1 MTRPLVLLHGFTGS
15 PESWG
20 PVVHELNDRRPEPS
34 APEPGPIF
42 APAALGH
49 DGTPGPSG
57 IETFEA
63 EIDRLGAAVRA
74 RGFTGSH
81 LAGYS
86 MGGRLAL
93 GLLVRHAELF
103 ASATLIG
110 ASPGL
115 PDGAERA
122 LRGTRDEEWAR
133 LLDDEGLPTFVAA
146 WEALP
151 LFDTQTELSADRR
164 MHQDR
169 IRRGHDPR
177 GLARS
182 LRVAGLSRMPDYRP
196 ELPCVEIPVRLVVGE
211 ADEKFRAL
219 AVEMAVALPR
229 ATLTVVPGA
238 GHNIVLERPG
248 EVAELLR
255 EDMSR

>member
-15 PESWG
+15 PESWA
-20 PVVHELNDRRPEPS
+20 PVVRELDQRTARSGGEP
-34 APEPGPIF
+34 APIF

-57 IETFEA
+57 IDTFEA
-63 EIDRLGAAVRA
+63 EIDRLAAAVRG
-74 RGFTGSH
+74 RDLTRSH

-93 GLLVRHAELF
+93 GLLVRHPELF

-115 PDGAERA
+115 PDEADRA

-133 LLDDEGLPTFVAA
+133 LLDDEGLFTFVAA

-151 LFDTQTELSADRR
+151 LFETQAELSADRR

-196 ELPCVEIPVRLVVGE
+196 ELPDVKIPVRLVVGE
-211 ADEKFRAL
+211 TDAKFRAL
-219 AVEMAVALPR
+219 AVEMAAALPH